1 MRLEETP
8 ANMSGCSSLQP
19 SPQSSALPNPVPSY
33 HASPTSSS
41 FPSPSRIDPNIQNPS
56 SFLLPFIYNIT
67 SIPTNLPPLRISN
80 SAPVTLS
87 LSSLTSRGSKRKA
100 DFESLFNVS
109 SLNSFRHPLFTTT
122 TASAAPP
129 SPTFN
134 LGKSAMQ
141 QITPQDS
148 MDMNEGMQWGQAGER
163 GRPSDFDFENGRVK
177 PWEGERI
184 HEVGVDELELTL
196 GCGKQCLGLP
206 IWTTNRQLS
215 APTTESRRKWV
226 EEPRFRTELNVKVR
240 GNIGVQAQSEGPFW
254 EFTPF

>member
-109 SLNSFRHPLFTTT
+109 SLNSFRHPLFTVFVPSNPSRRHQLATST
-122 TASAAPP
+122 ILKCDESDASTVLVFRQRLPRLLLHRLP
-129 SPTFN
+129 
-134 LGKSAMQ
+134 
-141 QITPQDS
+141 
-148 MDMNEGMQWGQAGER
+148 
-163 GRPSDFDFENGRVK
+163 
-177 PWEGERI
+177 
-184 HEVGVDELELTL
+184 LTL
-196 GCGKQCLGLP
+196 ENQQCSRSLP
-206 IWTTNRQLS
+206 KIPW
-215 APTTESRRKWV
+215 
-226 EEPRFRTELNVKVR
+226 
-240 GNIGVQAQSEGPFW
+240 I
-254 EFTPF
+254 